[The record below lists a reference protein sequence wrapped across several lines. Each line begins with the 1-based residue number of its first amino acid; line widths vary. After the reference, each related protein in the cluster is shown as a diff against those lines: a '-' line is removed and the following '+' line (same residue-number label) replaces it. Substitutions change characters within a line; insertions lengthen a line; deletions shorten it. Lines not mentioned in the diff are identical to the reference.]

1 MNLQIENE
9 HLFWTIFRR
18 EVPSGDLLVQGT
30 VVPLQGQLLIRIIYI
45 NVSVSELISVSEGI
59 TVECEFFASFFFFQ
73 QEKLREL
80 LIQSQ

>member
-1 MNLQIENE
+1 MGTCLYM
-9 HLFWTIFRR
+9 
-18 EVPSGDLLVQGT
+18 GT

-45 NVSVSELISVSEGI
+45 NASLSDLISASEGI
-59 TVECEFFASFFFFQ
+59 TVECEFFASVFFFQ

>member
-1 MNLQIENE
+1 MGTCLYM
-9 HLFWTIFRR
+9 
-18 EVPSGDLLVQGT
+18 GT

-45 NVSVSELISVSEGI
+45 NVSVSELISVLEGI
-59 TVECEFFASFFFFQ
+59 TVECEFFASFFFQ